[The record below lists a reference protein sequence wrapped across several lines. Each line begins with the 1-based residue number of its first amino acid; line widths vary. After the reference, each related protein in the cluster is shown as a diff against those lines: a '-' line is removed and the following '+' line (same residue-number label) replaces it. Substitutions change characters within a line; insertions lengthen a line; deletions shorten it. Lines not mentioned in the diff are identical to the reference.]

1 MLVEMTVQ
9 NWVGG
14 GGVEIDLTN
23 RSAAW
28 SSCRIFLRAACCL
41 LRAAFA
47 FWCLR
52 ARSVALSA
60 LEDFFLV
67 GIPSYSFRKS
77 KFSVTA
83 ESTTLSR
90 IGQNTNCRLARAA
103 TGFLSGVP

>member
-1 MLVEMTVQ
+1 MPWGRRVQ
-9 NWVGG
+9 NEVDG

-23 RSAAW
+23 RSVAW
-28 SSCRIFLRAACCL
+28 SSCRIFLRTTCCF

-67 GIPSYSFRKS
+67 GIPSYSFRNS

-83 ESTTLSR
+83 QSTTLIR
-90 IGQNTNCRLARAA
+90 TVQNTNYHLPPPPPA
-103 TGFLSGVP
+103 F